1 MQAYII
7 MLLFVTREGDRIF
20 SLNRTLN
27 TKQTYMFSAE
37 NVAVLSVMIVGIS
50 AVTLFQKNVGGKRWE
65 CRR

>member
-7 MLLFVTREGDRIF
+7 MLLFVTREGD
-20 SLNRTLN
+20 

-50 AVTLFQKNVGGKRWE
+50 AVTLFQKNVGGERWE
-65 CRR
+65 CRG